1 MIERKT
7 SLFLG
12 LILGSTIGGFVP
24 GLWGDTSFLSFGALL
39 WSAIG
44 AIVGI
49 YVAHRLSN

>member
-1 MIERKT
+1 MLERKT

-12 LILGSTIGGFVP
+12 LLIGSTIGGFVP
-24 GLWGDTSFLSFGALL
+24 GLWGDSSLFSFASIM
-39 WSAIG
+39 WSSIG